1 MAKTLRHYPKMAK
14 TKVAPNANVGPNIAA
29 LMQHKPEL
37 GSQPLL
43 AMKTGIGQT
52 TIGRI
57 VRSEVSTGAEK
68 LQKIAAVFGIS
79 VDALYID
86 QRRFLEMLMKGT
98 LPEVTA
104 HPAAPSMQDLVA
116 RFDEAVQALPPERLE
131 ELQGLM
137 DLYLKKPTVYR
148 HFTADIARVLS
159 GERPVRTGTHD
170 R

>member
-1 MAKTLRHYPKMAK
+1 MARWLGHYPKMAK
-14 TKVAPNANVGPNIAA
+14 TKVAPNANIGPNIAA

-43 AMKTGIGQT
+43 AVKTGIGQT

-57 VRSEVSTGAEK
+57 VRSEVNTGAEK

-86 QRRFLEMLMKGT
+86 QRRFLDALMKGE
-98 LPEVTA
+98 LPQ
-104 HPAAPSMQDLVA
+104 AAPAVPSSIHDLVS
-116 RFDEAVQALPPERLE
+116 RFNDAVQALSPERLE

-137 DLYLKKPTVYR
+137 DLYLKKPAVYR
-148 HFTADIARVLS
+148 HFTSDIERVLS
-159 GERPVRTGTHD
+159 GEMPLRTGTRD